1 MAKKKT
7 KTKKKTKK
15 QEEYNEKPA
24 FRILPYILL
33 IIGIVLIYARYI
45 EPKNIKIKD
54 YSITDS
60 GLPESFDG
68 FSVVHFSDLKLGS
81 TITVDDLDSIVEKIN
96 KLKPD
101 VVVFTGDLI
110 DKEVKLSL
118 KEKEAVTKKLGSID
132 PLLGKYSVKGDMDE
146 NNAIYDYVITY
157 SGFTDISNNYELIYF
172 KGLTPIVMYGLGSLN
187 KKDQD
192 YTKAFAYPDEKED
205 PKYMATYR
213 ILLAHEPDTIEKVKN
228 YNISLMLSGHS
239 LNSSINIPFIKNNYN
254 IKGAST
260 YYDDEYNV
268 GQTKLYVSSGL
279 GTNKYHLRINSRPS
293 ISVYR
298 LYTK

>member
-7 KTKKKTKK
+7 KTKKKEKIK
-15 QEEYNEKPA
+15 EEYKEKSS
-24 FRILPYILL
+24 FKIFPYLLL
-33 IIGIVLIYARYI
+33 IVGLVLIYARYI
-45 EPKNIKIKD
+45 EPRNIKIKD

-60 GLPESFDG
+60 HLPVSFDG
-68 FSVVHFSDLKLGS
+68 FSIVQFSDLKLGS
-81 TITVDDLDSIVEKIN
+81 TINVDDLNSIVEKIN

-101 VVVFTGDLI
+101 IVVFTGDLI
-110 DKEVKLSL
+110 DKNVKVSL
-118 KEKEAVTKKLGSID
+118 KEKEDITKKLGNID
-132 PLLGKYSVKGDMDE
+132 PLIGKYSVKGDMDE

-157 SGFTDISNNYELIYF
+157 SGFTDISNNYELIYY
-172 KGLTPIVMYGLGSLN
+172 KGLTPIVIYGLGSLN
-187 KKDQD
+187 KNDQD

-213 ILLAHEPDTIEKVKN
+213 ILLAHEPDTIEKTNN

-239 LNSSINIPFIKNNYN
+239 LNSSINIPFIKDKYN
-254 IKGAST
+254 IKGAAS
-260 YYDDEYNV
+260 YYDEKYTV
-268 GQTKLYVSSGL
+268 GQTKLFISSGL

-293 ISVYR
+293 ISVFR